1 MSTAFHV
8 DWFSTELDD
17 LTRKQQADHIEVLRV
32 LARTGRYSIFEATKN
47 KVIAKTMDHLLL
59 RSCITIVDGVKT
71 EHGLLLTRTGG
82 EYPWVEV
89 ALTEAGK
96 QMIGGLCE

>member
-8 DWFSTELDD
+8 DWFSTELDE
-17 LTRKQQADHIEVLRV
+17 LNRKQKADHIEVLRV

-47 KVIAKTMDHLLL
+47 QVIAKTMDHLLL
-59 RSCITIVDGVKT
+59 RSCITIVDGAKT

-82 EYPWVEV
+82 EYPWTEV